1 MTIKL
6 YRTILLVSF
15 VLGIIAMVVGA
26 ASTAALP
33 LELREYRERALQNPP
48 MWIVVVGLLAFVG
61 GIVSLI
67 GLWML
72 QRWARTLY
80 LTLLIAGVGIV
91 PFAGPYVE
99 GGLSYAL
106 YALANLIG
114 GTIVALSYWSPISA
128 RFEAAPVAA

>member
-15 VLGIIAMVVGA
+15 VLGIIAMVVGV
-26 ASTAALP
+26 ASTATLP
-33 LELREYRERALQNPP
+33 LELREYRQRALQNPP

-61 GIVSLI
+61 GIVSLV

-80 LTLLIAGVGIV
+80 LTLIIAGVGIV

-99 GGLSYAL
+99 GGWSYAL

-114 GTIVALSYWSPISA
+114 GVIVALSYWSPISA
-128 RFEAAPVAA
+128 RFEGSPVAA